1 VTSPID
7 LAGARP
13 IYRTHGFGN
22 RVGFGDRPAVIV
34 VDFFYGCTDPAYL
47 GGGSVASAVEHTAAL
62 LPHARAAGV
71 PVIYSIV
78 SYRPDLAD
86 AGWFGVKVPS
96 LKALQ
101 PGTRAV
107 EIDARV
113 AAQPDDHV
121 VWKKMASVFFGTHLT
136 TLLAHLRVDTLLV
149 TGCTTSG
156 CVRATVVD
164 GCSYGY
170 RVIVPRECVGD
181 RAAGPHEA
189 NLFDMDQKY
198 ADVVSAAD
206 VTEFLAGV
214 RGGQR
219 VDGVRETDAR
229 SHASASARATSTS
242 ASRVR

>member
-7 LAGARP
+7 LQAARP

-47 GGGSVASAVEHTAAL
+47 GGDSVGTAVERTAVL
-62 LPHARAAGV
+62 LARARAAAV
-71 PVIYSIV
+71 PVIYSV
-78 SYRPDLAD
+78 VAYRDDLRD

-101 PGTRAV
+101 LGTRAV
-107 EIDARV
+107 EIDERV
-113 AAQPDDHV
+113 AAQPEDYI
-121 VWKKMASVFFGTHLT
+121 VWKKMPSVFFGTHLT
-136 TLLAHLRVDTLLV
+136 TLLAHLRTDTLLV

-181 RAAGPHEA
+181 RAEGPHEA

-198 ADVVSAAD
+198 ADVVPMAEAIDYLAA
-206 VTEFLAGV
+206 VKGGSL
-214 RGGQR
+214 RG
-219 VDGVRETDAR
+219 
-229 SHASASARATSTS
+229 RAPDS
-242 ASRVR
+242 